1 MAHGGQWDMGYGRAS
16 TSPRVARPAP
26 PAVPVP
32 PRRAASARLID
43 DALELHQAFG
53 VKLLFGYAFRQGV
66 ERGILHAVGRDLE
79 GVVDIHA
86 DRFGP
91 PTTGYLQAR

>member
-53 VKLLFGYAFRQGV
+53 VKLLYGSDLPAG
-66 ERGILHAVGRDLE
+66 RGARISMRSGADLE